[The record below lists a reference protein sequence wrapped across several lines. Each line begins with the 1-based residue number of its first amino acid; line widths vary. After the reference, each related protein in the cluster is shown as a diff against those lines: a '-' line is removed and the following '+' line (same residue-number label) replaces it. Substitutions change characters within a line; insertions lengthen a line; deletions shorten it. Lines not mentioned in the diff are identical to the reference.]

1 MGRSCAPGDQRW
13 QAYLMLRQDII
24 RRMAKRTL
32 VDVHTCMHAFESKRD
47 MVDAMRKT
55 SRIARNHHHS
65 SH

>member
-1 MGRSCAPGDQRW
+1 
-13 QAYLMLRQDII
+13 
-24 RRMAKRTL
+24 MAGSPNAEGGHYKEDGKRTL
-32 VDVHTCMHAFESKRD
+32 VDVHTCTHAFESKRD